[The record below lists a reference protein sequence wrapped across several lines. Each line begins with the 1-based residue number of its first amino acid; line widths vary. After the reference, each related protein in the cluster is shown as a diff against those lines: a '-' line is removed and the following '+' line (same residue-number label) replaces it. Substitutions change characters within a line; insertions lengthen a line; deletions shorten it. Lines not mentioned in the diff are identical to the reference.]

1 MKFITSDLLTA
12 IVPLVLFMFVIS
24 AAWIDCRTY
33 RIPNLLV
40 AVGSGIGLVLSVTFP
55 NGAGS
60 FNSAIGA
67 IGILSALGG
76 AAVGFG
82 IMFPLYLTRT
92 MGAGD
97 VKLMAMIGTF
107 LGPVPTLIVV
117 FLVFMTG
124 GALSLAIAI
133 RNKTARLMLNNVYD
147 AVLALVLVF
156 PVGGI
161 GKVELPHRSAGRMP
175 YALAMAGG
183 VILYFLFAR
192 DAKT

>member
-1 MKFITSDLLTA
+1 MKFLTSDLIAA
-12 IVPLVLFMFVIS
+12 IGPFVLFLFVIS

-40 AVGSGIGLVLSVTFP
+40 VVGSGFGLALSAILP
-55 NGAGS
+55 SGADA

-67 IGILSALGG
+67 IGIVSALGG
-76 AAVGFG
+76 AAVGLG
-82 IMFPLYLTRT
+82 ILFPLYLTRT

-97 VKLMAMIGTF
+97 VKLMAMIGIF
-107 LGPVPTLIVV
+107 LGPVATLIVV
-117 FLVFMTG
+117 FLAFITG

-133 RNKTARLMLNNVYD
+133 RNKTARLMLNNVYE
-147 AVLALVLVF
+147 AVLELVLVF

-161 GKVELPHRSAGRMP
+161 GKVELPRQSAGRMP
-175 YALAMAGG
+175 YALAIAGG

-192 DAKT
+192 DAQT